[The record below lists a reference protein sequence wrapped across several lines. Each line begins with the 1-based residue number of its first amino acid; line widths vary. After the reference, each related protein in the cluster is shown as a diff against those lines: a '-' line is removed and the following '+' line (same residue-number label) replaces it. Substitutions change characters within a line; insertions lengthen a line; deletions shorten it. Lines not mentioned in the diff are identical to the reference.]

1 MKLSIITV
9 NLNNAIGLQRTMES
23 VVNQSYSQFEYI
35 IVDGASTDGSVQVA
49 ESIIGQR
56 KGLAVILLSEKD
68 SGIFNAMNKG
78 IQKCSGDYILFLNS
92 GDYLVDSD
100 ALMSVFDSE
109 HTADI
114 LCAKCDCS
122 KNGVVAW
129 TSAPPKQI
137 TFGTLFLQG
146 LSHQSTFIR
155 RELFDKVG
163 LYDESYKY
171 NADIEFWYRAIILN
185 NATTETIDIVTTNY
199 NLEGISETAKDKL
212 DFIEEHRR
220 ILSPELFQH
229 FIPDYEQ
236 WKRDRS
242 FADKWSWL
250 LKHPLLLRV
259 LSIYGKIIR
268 KCNNLRW

>member
-9 NLNNAIGLQRTMES
+9 NLNNAKGLRHTMES

-35 IVDGASTDGSVQVA
+35 IIDGASEDDSVQVA
-49 ESIIGQR
+49 ESIIEQR
-56 KGLAVILLSEKD
+56 KEFSVLLLSEKD

-78 IQKCSGDYILFLNS
+78 IQRCSGDYILFLNS
-92 GDYLVDSD
+92 GDYLVNSD
-100 ALMSVFDSE
+100 VLLSVFDSD

-122 KNGVVAW
+122 KNGVVVW
-129 TSAPPKQI
+129 TSAPPKHI

-146 LSHQSTFIR
+146 ISHQSTFIR
-155 RELFDKVG
+155 RNLFDKVG

-199 NLEGISETAKDKL
+199 NLEGISETAKESQV
-212 DFIEEHRR
+212 FIEEHHR
-220 ILSPELFQH
+220 ILSHELFQH

-236 WKRDRS
+236 WKTDRN
-242 FADKWSWL
+242 FVANYYWI
-250 LKHPLLLRV
+250 LKHPHLMRA
-259 LSIYGKIIR
+259 LSAYDKISR
-268 KCNNLRW
+268 KCNKIR